1 MPAGSKPVPWK
12 RLYWAVAG
20 YTLILTLLLYLIS

>member
-1 MPAGSKPVPWK
+1 MPDGSKPFRWN

-20 YTLILTLLLYLIS
+20 YTLVLTLLLYLIS

>member
-1 MPAGSKPVPWK
+1 MPVDSKPVPWK

-20 YTLILTLLLYLIS
+20 YTIVLTLLLYLIS